1 VFLLLLIAAI
11 AIVAVVI
18 ALLIARKKRRTHTY
32 YTAGVSGNKFHHYID
47 VQVRTDE
54 EMREKTPDS
63 KDLPIFE
70 TSFLG
75 NDSTTVFNEP
85 LGTTLTFKGEL
96 AAALKA
102 RTKKGDPSVANG
114 DHLHPREE

>member
-1 VFLLLLIAAI
+1 MLDH
-11 AIVAVVI
+11 
-18 ALLIARKKRRTHTY
+18 ALNVMTNPQHTSL
-32 YTAGVSGNKFHHYID
+32 TANEQGPPPPHT
-47 VQVRTDE
+47 QVRTDE

-70 TSFLG
+70 TSFVG

-96 AAALKA
+96 AATLKA